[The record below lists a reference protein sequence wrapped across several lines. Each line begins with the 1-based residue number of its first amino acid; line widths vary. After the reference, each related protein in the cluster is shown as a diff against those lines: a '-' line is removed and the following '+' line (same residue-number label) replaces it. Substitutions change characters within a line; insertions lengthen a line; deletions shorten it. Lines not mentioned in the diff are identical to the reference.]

1 MIRNRHRSSPS
12 SGSERSQPASRVQA
26 RGRSGLTRR
35 FTLCARPFPLPV
47 WLPTSAPHGPGDGDG
62 NTLPGVVGAMRVIPS
77 LGCPMADR
85 VGFPMSTPSVGGCAS
100 QLVWFGQRGIH
111 WACQA
116 HQILSERQNIAT
128 RRLAACLCLVP
139 DVCGLCQRPAA
150 IPQQIVSD
158 SPCQHLSS
166 EGVSVSSQLVWSG
179 QRGIHWACQVRQI
192 SPEK

>member
-1 MIRNRHRSSPS
+1 M
-12 SGSERSQPASRVQA
+12 
-26 RGRSGLTRR
+26 
-35 FTLCARPFPLPV
+35 CARPFPLPV

-77 LGCPMADR
+77 SGC
-85 VGFPMSTPSVGGCAS
+85 PMSTPSVGGCAS

-139 DVCGLCQRPAA
+139 DVCGLCQRPAPSHSRLCQ
-150 IPQQIVSD
+150 IPHVSTY
-158 SPCQHLSS
+158 
-166 EGVSVSSQLVWSG
+166 
-179 QRGIHWACQVRQI
+179 RRKACQSAASSSGLVREASTGHAKFVRSRQR
-192 SPEK
+192 SEHRNQATCSLLRLVPGP

>member
-35 FTLCARPFPLPV
+35 LTLCARPFPLPV
-47 WLPTSAPHGPGDGDG
+47 WPPTSAPHWPGDG
-62 NTLPGVVGAMRVIPS
+62 NTLPGVFEAMRVISS
-77 LGCPMADR
+77 LSCPMADR
-85 VGFPMSTPSVGGCAS
+85 VGFPMSTPSVGRCAS
-100 QLVWFGQRGIH
+100 QLVWFGQRDIH

-116 HQILSERQNIAT
+116 HQILSERQNMAT

-166 EGVSVSSQLVWSG
+166 EGVSVSSQLVWFG
-179 QRGIHWACQVRQI
+179 QRGI

>member
-1 MIRNRHRSSPS
+1 M
-12 SGSERSQPASRVQA
+12 
-26 RGRSGLTRR
+26 
-35 FTLCARPFPLPV
+35 CARPFPLPV

-139 DVCGLCQRPAA
+139 DVCGLCQRPAPSHSRLCQ
-150 IPQQIVSD
+150 IPHVSTY
-158 SPCQHLSS
+158 
-166 EGVSVSSQLVWSG
+166 
-179 QRGIHWACQVRQI
+179 RRKACQSAASSSGLVREASTGHAKFVRSRQR
-192 SPEK
+192 SEHRNQATCSLLRLVPGP